1 MARHDMNPDSHHIS
15 YWAFTHANSISFPN
29 LEFYA
34 MSCLPTTFCSVI
46 IGPDVAARAS
56 ASGDN
61 TLFRTTYL
69 PLAIDSNSAVLAL
82 LKIKTC
88 RGNSYITAP

>member
-1 MARHDMNPDSHHIS
+1 MHRLWNIIRNLIEAGKARHDMNPDSHHIF
-15 YWAFTHANSISFPN
+15 YWAFTHANRISFPN

-61 TLFRTTYL
+61 IDAVPHYV
-69 PLAIDSNSAVLAL
+69 PAI
-82 LKIKTC
+82 
-88 RGNSYITAP
+88 GH